1 MTDDIKTLAR
11 RIAAL
16 EDTAAIKDLK
26 FNYWNHLDGYRLDE
40 VRNCFVAKGALIEM
54 EGIPRCEDREAF
66 IKIAKE
72 QGGRPGMY
80 NMHHGHNARI
90 KLTGPDTAE
99 GKWDSY
105 YYGIDVNTR
114 STIQLSG
121 EYDDIYV
128 REDGRWW
135 IKSLR
140 FRQTSFMR
148 QKVDDKGQI
157 TVVSLGQP
165 DPNAFT

>member
-1 MTDDIKTLAR
+1 MTDMKALAQR
-11 RIAAL
+11 VAAL
-16 EDTAAIKDLK
+16 EDVAAIKDLK
-26 FNYWNHLDGYRLDE
+26 YNYWNHLDGYRLDQ
-40 VRNCFVAKGALIEM
+40 VRDCFVAKGALIEM

-66 IKIAKE
+66 VQIAKE

-90 KLTGPDTAE
+90 TLTGPDTAA

-114 STIQLSG
+114 TTIQLSG
-121 EYDDIYV
+121 EYDDVYV
-128 REDGRWW
+128 REGGRWW
-135 IKSLR
+135 IKTLR
-140 FRQTSFMR
+140 FRQTSIMM
-148 QKVDDKGQI
+148 QKVDENGQI
-157 TVVSLGQP
+157 KVVSLGTP